1 MDAVESKVVWRDGM
15 AFDAHLEGFQ
25 FTIDADEQ
33 FGGQGL
39 GPKPKGLTLTSL
51 IGCTGMDVI
60 AILKKMRVAV
70 DGFEVRSVGTL
81 ADEHPK
87 KFERITLRYSFQGA
101 DLPLKKL
108 RRAVSL
114 SEERYCGVR
123 ATLVVAVE
131 ITSEIWVNGE
141 RVADAEPQHAAAAS

>member
-15 AFDAHLEGFQ
+15 AFDAHLEGFE
-25 FTIDADEQ
+25 FIIDADEQ

-60 AILKKMRVAV
+60 AILKKMRVEV
-70 DGFEVRSVGTL
+70 EGFEVSSVGTL

-87 KFERITLRYSFQGA
+87 KFERITRWSPPWRSPVKSGSTA
-101 DLPLKKL
+101 SESRMSRWPPLPRSSGRLVRPREHERPRDEQELK
-108 RRAVSL
+108 R
-114 SEERYCGVR
+114 
-123 ATLVVAVE
+123 
-131 ITSEIWVNGE
+131 
-141 RVADAEPQHAAAAS
+141 